1 MGASRGGGGRCA
13 RRHRAARA
21 ARRRRRD
28 GEDRAGRGARRRGGR
43 RGAAGHRGPR
53 GDAAVRAPR
62 DRAASAPARAA
73 ARHRRLRRPAP
84 AARAGPA
91 RTRRP
96 ARRPRP
102 RRPGR
107 GGALRVAC
115 HRRAGAARCPAR
127 RPAPLRR
134 GALDVLAGLARPLTE
149 LPVVVVAAYR
159 SDETPRGHPLRRLRD
174 ELRRQGELQ
183 EVAVGPLERDATAAL
198 TYRRLGE
205 APSPALARIVHD
217 RTQGVPFF
225 VEELCAVLRE
235 GDRVQPGKRGVDL
248 AGEAD
253 VPVPE
258 TIRDAVL
265 LRTASLSED
274 ARAAADVAAVSGPRF
289 DAVVVA
295 ELAGEEAV
303 EELLASGL
311 LVEGEQG
318 TAAFRHALVRDAL
331 YADVPWL
338 RRRSLHRALAE
349 ALEARGAGAAEVAA
363 HWLPA
368 REGERAP
375 RDPLR
380 AAGGVR
386 APVALPRAAP

>member
-1 MGASRGGGGRCA
+1 VSVNLIGREA
-13 RRHRAARA
+13 EWERLEAAVDAARDGSGRLVLLAGDAGMGKTALAEELA
-21 ARRRRRD
+21 A
-28 GEDRAGRGARRRGGR
+28 
-43 RGAAGHRGPR
+43 AAGGAVLRGTGAHGATPPYGPLATALRPHLREQPR
-53 GDAAVRAPR
+53 GIDAC
-62 DRAASAPARAA
+62 
-73 ARHRRLRRPAP
+73 
-84 AARAGPA
+84 
-91 RTRRP
+91 
-96 ARRPRP
+96 
-102 RRPGR
+102 
-107 GGALRVAC
+107 GALRPQLALVLPELGDPPADPDPGALVEAVRC
-115 HRRAGAARCPAR
+115 ALRATAE
-127 RPAPLRR
+127 PAPLVVLLDDLHRSDE
-134 GALDVLAGLARPLTE
+134 ATLDVLAGLARPLTE

-183 EVAVGPLERDATAAL
+183 EIAVGPLERDATAAL
-198 TYRRLGE
+198 TYRCLGE

-295 ELAGEEAV
+295 ELAGEGAV
-303 EELLASGL
+303 EELLA
-311 LVEGEQG
+311 
-318 TAAFRHALVRDAL
+318 
-331 YADVPWL
+331 
-338 RRRSLHRALAE
+338 RAC
-349 ALEARGAGAAEVAA
+349 
-363 HWLPA
+363 
-368 REGERAP
+368 
-375 RDPLR
+375 
-380 AAGGVR
+380 
-386 APVALPRAAP
+386 